1 MPQTLLGLDIGQ
13 STIKA
18 VLLTP
23 KGLAGGR
30 ILGIRTLDIE
40 ACGGIEGALKKLAED
55 KIFSGFPCVVCLPE
69 SDILSRQ
76 VNLPF
81 RDDKKI
87 RKTLP
92 FELEPLIP
100 VPIEDVVTD
109 YLTIPQDGL
118 LVAALA
124 KDKIREWIDKVE
136 ANLGD
141 LAVLDAASSALAIQ
155 TLRGKNFSGVGIIL
169 DIGRHATTA
178 IFYEN
183 ESVVHVRS
191 IAFGGETITRSI
203 AQELSLD
210 WNQAEAMKISGND
223 RPAVMGA
230 VEACRHFC
238 AELKNTIEFMLING
252 AQCSKPERIA
262 VTGGG
267 SLFMPLRQALESH
280 FPLPVEALDLI
291 RSKQLDVAEEIKN
304 QMQPEIINTAVA
316 AALRLST
323 SKKSF
328 DFRQGEFAAKHTQ
341 LDVKKQ
347 WKWAAIVVGV
357 ILMLA
362 LVNQILDFG
371 LKTMQLGGIKK
382 QISQIFKSS
391 FPEAVHVNEALQ
403 IQHVRTKIDEYRK
416 SFGPGEGLPDAK
428 TVDLLKDIS
437 ALIPSSLDIIM
448 TDLHYENRVISLKGQ
463 AKTIDDVTAVRNE
476 LLKSRYFKEVT
487 LGSTSLTKDG
497 GKVDFS
503 MRIDVQ

>member
-1 MPQTLLGLDIGQ
+1 MPQTFVGLDIGQ

-23 KGLAGGR
+23 KGLTGGR
-30 ILGIRTLDIE
+30 ILGVRALEIE
-40 ACGGIEGALKKLAED
+40 ACGGIEGALKKLADE

-76 VNLPF
+76 VHLPF
-81 RDDKKI
+81 RDEKKI
-87 RKTLP
+87 RQTLP

-109 YLTIPQDGL
+109 YLTIPRDGL

-124 KDKIREWIDKVE
+124 RTKIREWIEKVE
-136 ANLGD
+136 TNLGD
-141 LAVLDAASSALAIQ
+141 LAVLDAGSSALALQ
-155 TLRGKNFSGVGIIL
+155 ALRGKNVSGSGIIL

-183 ESVVHVRS
+183 DSVVHVRS

-210 WNQAEAMKISGND
+210 RNQAEALKISGKAQ
-223 RPAVMGA
+223 PAGLDT
-230 VEACRHFC
+230 VEACCHSC
-238 AELKNTIEFMLING
+238 SQLQNTIEFMLING
-252 AQCSKPERIA
+252 ALSGKPERIT

-267 SLFMPLRQALESH
+267 SLFMPLRQALENH
-280 FPLPVEALDLI
+280 FSLPVEALDLI
-291 RSKQLDVAEEIKN
+291 RSKQLDVADDIKN
-304 QMQPEIINTAVA
+304 QLQPEIINTAVA

-323 SKKSF
+323 SRKSF
-328 DFRQGEFAAKHTQ
+328 NFRQGEFAAKNTH

-347 WKWAAIVVGV
+347 WKRAAIIAGV
-357 ILMLA
+357 ILLLA

-382 QISQIFKSS
+382 EISQIFKSS
-391 FPEAVHVNEALQ
+391 FPEAVHINEALQ
-403 IQHVRTKIDEYRK
+403 VQHVRTKIDEYRQ
-416 SFGPGEGLPDAK
+416 SFGPGEGLPDVK

-463 AKTIDDVTAVRNE
+463 AKTIDDVTAVRSE

-487 LGSTSLTKDG
+487 MGSTSLTKDG